1 MARKPIPDFLEI
13 LKVLTDHKVDF
24 IVVGGICAVLHGAP
38 LTTFDLDLVHSRS
51 PDNLDRLISAL
62 KELDAHYRGRGDERL
77 TPEVAHLSS
86 PGHQLLMTKFGP
98 LDLLGTIGMG
108 HTYNDLL
115 KHSVELEVSTMR
127 LCALDLETLIEVK
140 KETISEKDKIAN
152 ISVSARIMRE
162 FEARWID
169 KFIQIIHRHKDRIGT
184 RSLSENIMDYL
195 RELEATAVKID
206 FTYPYFVE
214 KSTPVSKETCLV

>member
-1 MARKPIPDFLEI
+1 VARKPIPDFLEI

-86 PGHQLLMTKFGP
+86 PGHQLLMSNLYKARYRASRFP
-98 LDLLGTIGMG
+98 CKKLLYM
-108 HTYNDLL
+108 H
-115 KHSVELEVSTMR
+115 EVSDP
-127 LCALDLETLIEVK
+127 A
-140 KETISEKDKIAN
+140 
-152 ISVSARIMRE
+152 
-162 FEARWID
+162 
-169 KFIQIIHRHKDRIGT
+169 KFFCPSPNRST
-184 RSLSENIMDYL
+184 RC
-195 RELEATAVKID
+195 
-206 FTYPYFVE
+206 
-214 KSTPVSKETCLV
+214 CLLYS